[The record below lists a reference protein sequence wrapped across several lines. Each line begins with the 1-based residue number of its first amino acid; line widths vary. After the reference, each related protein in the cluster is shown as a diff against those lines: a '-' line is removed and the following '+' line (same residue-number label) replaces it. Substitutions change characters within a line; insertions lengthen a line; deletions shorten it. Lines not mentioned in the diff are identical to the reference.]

1 MALVTEDGT
10 GKSDAESFISV
21 EDADDYFEARGITNW
36 GEKLSTTEKEQ
47 ALRRGTD
54 YLEATYGDRWKGE
67 RVTADQALSW
77 PRYGVCQNGF
87 DVASDVVPVAVQRA
101 CAEMA
106 IRAAAGELSP
116 DLGAQVKS
124 EQVGPIAVTYADGA
138 RQQVRYQAVDNLLA
152 GLLSGGGQSFVKVVR
167 A

>member
-1 MALVTEDGT
+1 MALEVEDGS
-10 GKSDAESFISV
+10 GKANAESFISV
-21 EDADDYFEARGITNW
+21 AGADSYFAARGITNW
-36 GEKLSTTEKEQ
+36 TTLGTEEKEQ

-54 YLEATYGDRWKGE
+54 YLEATYAEQWKGD
-67 RVTADQALSW
+67 RVTAEQALSW
-77 PRYGVCQNGF
+77 PRYGVCQF
-87 DVASDVVPVAVQRA
+87 DLPIASDVVPVAVQRA

-106 IRAAAGELSP
+106 IRAAAGELAP

-138 RQQVRYQAVDNLLA
+138 RQQVRYQAIDKMLA
-152 GLLSGGGQSFVKVVR
+152 SLLSGGGQSFVKVVR